1 MNDLKTAERNT
12 LGQVNLNN
20 LMFWHIAAK
29 HLKAEEVP
37 VLEILAEFR
46 ELAGA
51 FGRNAHKPTMPP
63 SYDFRVKVEVES

>member
-1 MNDLKTAERNT
+1 
-12 LGQVNLNN
+12 
-20 LMFWHIAAK
+20 MFWHIAAK

-37 VLEILAEFR
+37 VLEILAEFC